1 VFNFDHPVSS
11 ALFNK
16 GYYKESS
23 KRAIALTKVFGCDI
37 SRRGHR
43 LRGMRASI
51 RRREF
56 LKRAGWGAA
65 AAGWPGLFSR
75 CRSAPTAPPNI
86 VFVLADDLGYGELG
100 CYGQRKIRT
109 PHIDRLAAEGILF
122 TQHYSGSP
130 VCAPSRCNLLTGKHT
145 GHSYIRDNDEM
156 GERGDVWHDLSLEG
170 QRPLLHETATI
181 GTLLK
186 NAGYR
191 TGAVGKW
198 GLGGPGSTGQP
209 NSQGFD
215 FFYGY
220 LCQRLAHNYYPPYLW
235 KNNNKE
241 ILGGNE
247 YFYPHQRFPQ
257 DKDPHDR
264 AAYARYSGKVYS
276 SDRITEEALG
286 FIRKQSAR
294 PFFLYLAF
302 TIPHAA
308 LQVPED
314 SLREY
319 EGAFPETP
327 YLGDKGYLPHPTPRA
342 AYAAMVSRMDRS
354 IGQVLALLQSLGID
368 RNTLVFFSSDNGPTY
383 NGGTD
388 SEFFQSAGPLRGLKG
403 SLYEGGIRV
412 PLVARWPG
420 RIKPGTTTDHLSAFW
435 DVLPTLTDLLGVS
448 SPPDSDG
455 VSFLPTLLGQP
466 GEQKQP
472 DYLYWEYQG
481 KQALRMRQWKAIR
494 TAGDQD
500 WELYKLD
507 DDIGETRNLA
517 SEHPGLIKEIAQAMA
532 AARTES
538 KLFPLVRQKGGG

>member
-1 VFNFDHPVSS
+1 MSS
-11 ALFNK
+11 
-16 GYYKESS
+16 
-23 KRAIALTKVFGCDI
+23 
-37 SRRGHR
+37 
-43 LRGMRASI
+43 SI
-51 RRREF
+51 RRRDF

-65 AAGWPGLFSR
+65 AAAWPGLFSG
-75 CRSAPTAPPNI
+75 CRTAAAKPNI
-86 VFVLADDLGYGELG
+86 IFFLADDLGYGELG

-109 PHIDRLAAEGILF
+109 PHIDRLAAEGIRF

-130 VCAPSRCNLLTGKHT
+130 VCAPSRCTLLTGKDT

-170 QRPLLHETATI
+170 QRPLLPEAVTI

-186 NAGYR
+186 DAGYM

-198 GLGGPGSTGQP
+198 GLGGPGSSGHP
-209 NSQGFD
+209 NSQGFE

-220 LCQRLAHNYYPPYLW
+220 LCQRVAHNYYPPYLW
-235 KNNNKE
+235 RNDSKE
-241 ILGGNE
+241 ILQGNE
-247 YFYPHQRFPQ
+247 YYFPHQRFPR
-257 DKDPHDR
+257 DKDPVDR
-264 AAYARYSGKVYS
+264 SAYAPYGGKVYS
-276 SDRITEEALG
+276 SDLITEEALRFMKSHG
-286 FIRKQSAR
+286 SR

-354 IGQVLALLQSLGID
+354 IGQVMTLLDSLGID

-388 SEFFQSAGPLRGLKG
+388 SEFFESAGPLRGLKG
-403 SLYEGGIRV
+403 SLYEGGVRV
-412 PLVARWPG
+412 PLLARWPG
-420 RIKPGTTTDHLSAFW
+420 RIKPNTTSAHLSAFW
-435 DVLPTLTDLLGVS
+435 DVLPTLTELLGMAP
-448 SPPDSDG
+448 PPDSNG
-455 VSFLPTLLGQP
+455 VSFLPTLLGRP
-466 GEQKQP
+466 GQQKEHEH
-472 DYLYWEYQG
+472 LYWEYQG
-481 KQALRMRQWKAIR
+481 KQALRMGKWKAIR
-494 TAGDQD
+494 TVADGE
-500 WELYKLD
+500 WELYNLD

-517 SEHPGLIKEIAQAMA
+517 AEKPGLTKQITEAMA

-538 KLFPLVRQKGGG
+538 ELFPLVLQKDGG

>member
-1 VFNFDHPVSS
+1 MSS
-11 ALFNK
+11 
-16 GYYKESS
+16 
-23 KRAIALTKVFGCDI
+23 
-37 SRRGHR
+37 
-43 LRGMRASI
+43 SI

-65 AAGWPGLFSR
+65 AAAWPGLFSR
-75 CRSAPTAPPNI
+75 CRRSAAGKPNI
-86 VFVLADDLGYGELG
+86 VFILADDLGYGELG
-100 CYGQRKIRT
+100 CYGQHKIRT
-109 PHIDRLAAEGILF
+109 PHLDRLAAEGIRF

-130 VCAPSRCNLLTGKHT
+130 VCAPSRCTLLTGKHT
-145 GHSYIRDNDEM
+145 GHAYIRDNDEM

-170 QRPLLHETATI
+170 QRPLLPGTATI
-181 GTLLK
+181 GTSLK
-186 NAGYR
+186 EAGYA

-198 GLGGPGSTGQP
+198 GLGGPGSSGHP

-220 LCQRLAHNYYPPYLW
+220 LCQRVAHNYYPPYLW
-235 KNNNKE
+235 KNNSKE
-241 ILGGNE
+241 ILKGNE

-264 AAYARYSGKVYS
+264 AAYAPYSGKVYS

-319 EGAFPETP
+319 ERAFPETP
-327 YLGDKGYLPHPTPRA
+327 YLGDKGYLPHQTPRA

-354 IGQVLALLQSLGID
+354 IGQVMALLQSLGIE
-368 RNTLVFFSSDNGPTY
+368 RNTLVLFSSDNGPTY

-388 SEFFQSAGPLRGLKG
+388 SEFFRSARPLRGLKG

-412 PLVARWPG
+412 PLLARWPG
-420 RIKPGTTTDHLSAFW
+420 RIKPGTTTDLPSAFW
-435 DVLPTLTDLLGVS
+435 DMLPTLADLAGLRS
-448 SPPDSDG
+448 SPDSDG
-455 VSFLPTLLGQP
+455 ISFLPTLLGRP
-466 GEQKQP
+466 GGQKRH

-481 KQALRMRQWKAIR
+481 KQALRLRQWKAIR

-500 WELYKLD
+500 WELYSLD
-507 DDIGETRNLA
+507 DNIGETRNLA
-517 SEHPGLIKEIAQAMA
+517 PENPGLIKEIAEAMT

-538 KLFPLVRQKGGG
+538 DLFPLVRRKGDG